1 MDYSDAMLVLTPAQF
16 NQLVEIMQ
24 AQAELSLST
33 GCKQTIEIVFK
44 SGHIRWINASNNA
57 QATTHGMV
65 MDEGYQWRKAE
76 PDVSACP
83 DCGSPYPSGKY
94 EAHFTGCPREGGQ

>member
-33 GCKQTIEIVFK
+33 GCNQTIEIVFK

-65 MDEGYQWRKAE
+65 MDEGYQWREA
-76 PDVSACP
+76 
-83 DCGSPYPSGKY
+83 SGN
-94 EAHFTGCPREGGQ
+94 ASEGKNVQLRI

>member
-33 GCKQTIEIVFK
+33 GCNQTIEIVFK

-65 MDEGYQWRKAE
+65 MDDGYQWKEA
-76 PDVSACP
+76 
-83 DCGSPYPSGKY
+83 SGNL
-94 EAHFTGCPREGGQ
+94 ADGV

>member
-24 AQAELSLST
+24 AQAELSKTT
-33 GCKQTIEIVFK
+33 GCNQTIEIVFK

-65 MDEGYQWRKAE
+65 MDEGYQWREA
-76 PDVSACP
+76 
-83 DCGSPYPSGKY
+83 SGN
-94 EAHFTGCPREGGQ
+94 ASEGKNVQLRI

>member
-24 AQAELSLST
+24 AQAELSKTT
-33 GCKQTIEIVFK
+33 GCNQEITIVFK
-44 SGHIRWINASNNA
+44 QGHIRWINASNNA

-65 MDEGYQWRKAE
+65 MDEGYQWK
-76 PDVSACP
+76 DT
-83 DCGSPYPSGKY
+83 GK
-94 EAHFTGCPREGGQ
+94 Q